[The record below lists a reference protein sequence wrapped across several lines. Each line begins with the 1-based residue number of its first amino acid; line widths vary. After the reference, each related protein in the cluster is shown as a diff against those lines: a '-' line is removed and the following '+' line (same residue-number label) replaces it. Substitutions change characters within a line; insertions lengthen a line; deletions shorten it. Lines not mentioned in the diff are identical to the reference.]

1 MVKWDRLRGVS
12 VLALYNKEE
21 KDMATKK
28 KTEKAMVEVIST
40 MSPNEAEKVA
50 FQAQIKGFDV
60 HFNAIEG
67 GYCKVRSAVLD
78 LKEAEDMIAKLAE
91 EGFDA
96 ANLLKI

>member
-1 MVKWDRLRGVS
+1 
-12 VLALYNKEE
+12 
-21 KDMATKK
+21 MATKK

-78 LKEAEDMIAKLAE
+78 KKDAEEMAKKLAE
-91 EGFDA
+91 EGFA
-96 ANLLKI
+96 ANLLIE

>member
-1 MVKWDRLRGVS
+1 
-12 VLALYNKEE
+12 
-21 KDMATKK
+21 MATKK
-28 KTEKAMVEVIST
+28 KDEKAMVEVIST

-78 LKEAEDMIAKLAE
+78 KKDAEEMAEKLAE
-91 EGFDA
+91 EGFT
-96 ANLLKI
+96 ANLLSI

>member
-1 MVKWDRLRGVS
+1 
-12 VLALYNKEE
+12 
-21 KDMATKK
+21 MATKK
-28 KTEKAMVEVIST
+28 KDEKAMVEVIST

-78 LKEAEDMIAKLAE
+78 KKDAEEMAEKLAE
-91 EGFDA
+91 EGFA
-96 ANLLKI
+96 ANLLIE

>member
-1 MVKWDRLRGVS
+1 M
-12 VLALYNKEE
+12 
-21 KDMATKK
+21 TIKK
-28 KTEKAMVEVIST
+28 KDEKAMVEVIST

-78 LKEAEDMIAKLAE
+78 KKDAEEMAEKLAE
-91 EGFDA
+91 EGFA
-96 ANLLKI
+96 ANLLSI

>member
-1 MVKWDRLRGVS
+1 
-12 VLALYNKEE
+12 
-21 KDMATKK
+21 MATKK
-28 KTEKAMVEVIST
+28 KVEKAMVEVIST

-78 LKEAEDMIAKLAE
+78 VKEAEEMVTKLAE
-91 EGFDA
+91 EGFA
-96 ANLLKI
+96 ASLLKI

>member
-28 KTEKAMVEVIST
+28 KTEKAMVEVVST

-78 LKEAEDMIAKLAE
+78 VKEAEDMIAKLAE
-91 EGFDA
+91 EGFA
-96 ANLLKI
+96 ASLLKI

>member
-1 MVKWDRLRGVS
+1 
-12 VLALYNKEE
+12 
-21 KDMATKK
+21 MATKK

-67 GYCKVRSAVLD
+67 GYCKVRSAVID
-78 LKEAEDMIAKLAE
+78 KKDAEEMAEKLAE
-91 EGFDA
+91 EGFA
-96 ANLLKI
+96 ANLLIE

>member
-1 MVKWDRLRGVS
+1 
-12 VLALYNKEE
+12 
-21 KDMATKK
+21 MATKK
-28 KTEKAMVEVIST
+28 KTEKAMVELIST

-78 LKEAEDMIAKLAE
+78 KEDAEKMAEKLAE
-91 EGFDA
+91 EGFT
-96 ANLLKI
+96 ANLLSI

>member
-1 MVKWDRLRGVS
+1 M
-12 VLALYNKEE
+12 
-21 KDMATKK
+21 TIKK

-78 LKEAEDMIAKLAE
+78 KKDAEEMAEKLAE
-91 EGFDA
+91 EGFA
-96 ANLLKI
+96 ANLLSI

>member
-1 MVKWDRLRGVS
+1 M
-12 VLALYNKEE
+12 
-21 KDMATKK
+21 TIKK
-28 KTEKAMVEVIST
+28 KDEKAMVEVIST

-78 LKEAEDMIAKLAE
+78 KKDAEEMAKKLAE
-91 EGFDA
+91 EGFA
-96 ANLLKI
+96 ANLLIE

>member
-1 MVKWDRLRGVS
+1 M
-12 VLALYNKEE
+12 
-21 KDMATKK
+21 TIKK
-28 KTEKAMVEVIST
+28 KDEKAMVEVIST

-78 LKEAEDMIAKLAE
+78 KKDAEEMAEKLAE
-91 EGFDA
+91 EGFA
-96 ANLLKI
+96 ANLLIE

>member
-1 MVKWDRLRGVS
+1 MVKWDRRLGVS

-67 GYCKVRSAVLD
+67 GFCKVRSAVLD
-78 LKEAEDMIAKLAE
+78 VKEAEDMIAKLAE
-91 EGFDA
+91 EGFA
-96 ANLLKI
+96 ASLLKI

>member
-1 MVKWDRLRGVS
+1 
-12 VLALYNKEE
+12 
-21 KDMATKK
+21 MATKK
-28 KTEKAMVEVIST
+28 KAEKAMVEVIST
-40 MSPNEAEKVA
+40 KNHDEAEKIA

-78 LKEAEDMIAKLAE
+78 VKEAEDMIAKLAE

-96 ANLLKI
+96 ASLLKI

>member
-1 MVKWDRLRGVS
+1 
-12 VLALYNKEE
+12 
-21 KDMATKK
+21 MATKK

-40 MSPNEAEKVA
+40 KNHDEAEKIA

-78 LKEAEDMIAKLAE
+78 KKDAEDLSAKLGD
-91 EGFDA
+91 EGFSA
-96 ANLLKI
+96 SLLNR

>member
-28 KTEKAMVEVIST
+28 KAEKAVVEVIST

-78 LKEAEDMIAKLAE
+78 VKEAEDMIAKLAE
-91 EGFDA
+91 EGFA

>member
-1 MVKWDRLRGVS
+1 
-12 VLALYNKEE
+12 
-21 KDMATKK
+21 MATKK
-28 KTEKAMVEVIST
+28 KAAQAVVEILST
-40 MSPNEAEKVA
+40 RSADEADKVA

-78 LKEAEDMIAKLAE
+78 VKEAEDMIAKLAE

>member
-1 MVKWDRLRGVS
+1 
-12 VLALYNKEE
+12 
-21 KDMATKK
+21 MATKK
-28 KTEKAMVEVIST
+28 KVEKAMVEVCST

-78 LKEAEDMIAKLAE
+78 KSEAEDMIAKLAE

-96 ANLLKI
+96 ANLLNI